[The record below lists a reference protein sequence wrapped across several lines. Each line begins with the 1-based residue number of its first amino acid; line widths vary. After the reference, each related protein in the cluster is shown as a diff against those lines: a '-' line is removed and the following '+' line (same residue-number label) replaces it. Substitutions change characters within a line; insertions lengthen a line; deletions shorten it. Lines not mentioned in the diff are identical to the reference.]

1 VKGRSPRPRI
11 VGMSMGLRPFGRTGL
26 MVSPFTLGTM
36 EFGNKVD
43 QTEAARLFSRTI
55 DTGVTVIDTANVYAE
70 GRSEEIIGRLI
81 TGKRSRLIL
90 ATKFSVP
97 TDSQDP
103 NSGGT
108 SRRTVIAACEASLR
122 RLNTDYIDVYYI
134 HRPSTQTAIDE
145 TLRALDDLIHAGKI
159 RYIGSSGA
167 SGWQLVDMLW
177 CAHDLGLNRPVVEQT
192 AYHLLDR
199 RAERDLIPAALT
211 HDTALAVWS
220 PLAGGLLTGKYLGN
234 GPRSGARLSAADEW
248 GAKHFTPLADATVSA
263 LADCAAEA
271 GVSLTAL
278 SLAWTLQRPG
288 ITSIV
293 LGPRTIDQLTGQL
306 AALDVTI
313 DHELSKR
320 IDEIVPPGGVTVPY
334 YLDDSYADFR
344 PQRYRW

>member
-1 VKGRSPRPRI
+1 
-11 VGMSMGLRPFGRTGL
+11 MDLRPFGRTGL
-26 MVSPFTLGTM
+26 MISPVMLGSM
-36 EFGNKVD
+36 EFGSKVD
-43 QTEAARLFSRTI
+43 ESEATRLFLCAM
-55 DTGVTVIDTANVYAE
+55 DAGVNAIDTANVYASS
-70 GRSEEIIGRLI
+70 RSEEIVGGLI
-81 TGKRSRLIL
+81 SGTRDKLIL

-122 RLNTDYIDVYYI
+122 RLQTDYIDIYYI

-145 TLRALDDLIHAGKI
+145 TLRALDDLVRGGKI

-167 SGWQLVDMLW
+167 AGWQLVEMLW

-199 RAERDLIPAALT
+199 RAERDLVPAALT

-220 PLAGGLLTGKYLGN
+220 PLAGGLLTGKYLGQQR
-234 GPRSGARLSAADEW
+234 GSDARLSRDNEW
-248 GAKHFTPLADATVSA
+248 GAKHFTPHADTAVAA
-263 LADCAAEA
+263 LADCANQI
-271 GVSLTAL
+271 GVPLTAL
-278 SLAWTLQRPG
+278 SLAWTMQRPG

-293 LGPRTIDQLTGQL
+293 LGPRNVDQLNGQL
-306 AALDVTI
+306 AASGVMITE
-313 DHELSKR
+313 ELAKR

-334 YLDDSYADFR
+334 YLDDSFADFR
-344 PQRYRW
+344 PQPFRW

>member
-1 VKGRSPRPRI
+1 
-11 VGMSMGLRPFGRTGL
+11 MDLRPFGRTGL
-26 MVSPFTLGTM
+26 MISPVMLGSM
-36 EFGNKVD
+36 EFGSKVD
-43 QTEAARLFSRTI
+43 ESEATRLFLCAM
-55 DTGVTVIDTANVYAE
+55 DAGVNAIDTANVYASS
-70 GRSEEIIGRLI
+70 RSEEIVGGLI
-81 TGKRSRLIL
+81 SGTRDKLIL

-122 RLNTDYIDVYYI
+122 RLQTDYIDIYYI

-145 TLRALDDLIHAGKI
+145 TLRALDDLVRAGKI

-167 SGWQLVDMLW
+167 AGWQLVEMLW

-199 RAERDLIPAALT
+199 RAERDLVPAALT

-220 PLAGGLLTGKYLGN
+220 PLAGGLLTGKYLGQQR
-234 GPRSGARLSAADEW
+234 GSDARLSPDNEW
-248 GAKHFTPLADATVSA
+248 GAKHFTPHADTAVAA
-263 LADCAAEA
+263 LADCANQI
-271 GVSLTAL
+271 GVPLTAL
-278 SLAWTLQRPG
+278 SLAWTMQRPG

-293 LGPRTIDQLTGQL
+293 LGPRNVDQLNGQL
-306 AALDVTI
+306 AASGVMITE
-313 DHELSKR
+313 ELAKR

-334 YLDDSYADFR
+334 YLDDSFADFR
-344 PQRYRW
+344 PQPFRW

>member
-1 VKGRSPRPRI
+1 MISP
-11 VGMSMGLRPFGRTGL
+11 V
-26 MVSPFTLGTM
+26 TLGSM
-36 EFGNKVD
+36 EFGSKVD
-43 QTEAARLFSRTI
+43 EPEATRLFLCAM
-55 DTGVTVIDTANVYAE
+55 DAGVNAIDTANVYASS
-70 GRSEEIIGRLI
+70 RSEEIVGGLI
-81 TGKRSRLIL
+81 SGTRDKLIL

-122 RLNTDYIDVYYI
+122 RLQTDYIDIYYI

-145 TLRALDDLIHAGKI
+145 TLRALDDLVRAGKI

-167 SGWQLVDMLW
+167 AGWQLVEMLW

-199 RAERDLIPAALT
+199 RAERDLVPAALT

-220 PLAGGLLTGKYLGN
+220 PLAGGLLTGKYLGQQR
-234 GPRSGARLSAADEW
+234 GSDARLSPDNEW
-248 GAKHFTPLADATVSA
+248 GAKHFTPHADTAVAA
-263 LADCAAEA
+263 LADCANQI
-271 GVSLTAL
+271 GVPLTAL
-278 SLAWTLQRPG
+278 SLAWTMQRPG

-293 LGPRTIDQLTGQL
+293 LGPRNVDQLNDQL
-306 AALDVTI
+306 AATGVMITE
-313 DHELSKR
+313 ELAKR

-334 YLDDSYADFR
+334 YLDDSFADFR
-344 PQRYRW
+344 PQPFRW